1 MRTGHENGARI
12 AKGANIAKIAK
23 TGSAAALAGVTFL
36 AIGAPA
42 LHAVPRSA
50 HTVDEPRSFTA
61 AATPADTAALLQTAQ
76 RQFNAGNYSAAITTL
91 QSAITQNPSSGEA
104 YYWLGRTYYEI
115 HDYDNAIAAGEK
127 SIALD
132 PKNSVYHQWLGR
144 IYGGKADRDR
154 SFSYARK
161 VKKEFEAAVELNPDN
176 VAARRDLEEYDLQ
189 APWVVGGNKDEG
201 KAQVDAIT
209 ARDPVAGHLA
219 RGVYDLDG
227 AKKADLAE
235 KEYREVLAAKP
246 AKIEPYLEVIA
257 FFQQQNKPAD
267 METAI
272 EAAALVAP
280 NDPRLGYWRGAA
292 LALANSNL
300 ADAEKYLKA
309 YLASTSDRS
318 DWPSHAAARV
328 WLGRVYEAQG
338 KRSEAAEQ
346 YRAAL
351 QLDSSDKDAKARL
364 DKLAKSAH

>member
-1 MRTGHENGARI
+1 MRSEHENGARI
-12 AKGANIAKIAK
+12 AIMVR
-23 TGSAAALAGVTFL
+23 TAALAGVGFL

-42 LHAVPRSA
+42 LHAVPRA
-50 HTVDEPRSFTA
+50 RLAANELRSFA
-61 AATPADTAALLQTAQ
+61 APAKPADISALLQTAQ

-115 HDYDNAIAAGEK
+115 RDYDNAIVAGEK

-176 VAARRDLEEYDLQ
+176 LAARRDLEEYDLQ
-189 APWVVGGNKDEG
+189 APWVVGGNKDEA

-209 ARDPVAGHLA
+209 AHDPVAGHLA
-219 RGVYDLDG
+219 RGVYDMDG

-246 AKIEPYLEVIA
+246 AKIDDYLEVIA
-257 FFQQQNKPAD
+257 FFQQQNKPVD
-267 METAI
+267 MQAAI

-292 LALANSNL
+292 LALAGTNL
-300 ADAEKYLKA
+300 GDAEKYLKA

-346 YRAAL
+346 YRSAL
-351 QLDSSDKDAKARL
+351 QLDPSDKDAKTRL

>member
-1 MRTGHENGARI
+1 MRTGHEDGARI
-12 AKGANIAKIAK
+12 AEIAKIVR
-23 TGSAAALAGVTFL
+23 AAALATATFL

-42 LHAVPRSA
+42 LHAMPRTAPS
-50 HTVDEPRSFTA
+50 VNGPRTFA
-61 AATPADTAALLQTAQ
+61 AVATPADNSALLQTAQ

-91 QSAITQNPSSGEA
+91 QSAITQNSGSGET

-115 HDYDNAIAAGEK
+115 RDYDNAITAGEK

-176 VAARRDLEEYDLQ
+176 LAARRDLEEYDLQ
-189 APWVVGGNKDEG
+189 APWVVGGNKDEA

-219 RGVYDLDG
+219 RAVYDMDG
-227 AKKADLAE
+227 LKKPDLAE

-257 FFQQQNKPAD
+257 FFQQQNKPTV

-272 EAAALVAP
+272 QAAALAAP

-292 LALANSNL
+292 LTLAGTNL

-309 YLASTSDRS
+309 YLASTPDRS

-328 WLGRVYEAQG
+328 WLGRVYETQG

>member
-1 MRTGHENGARI
+1 MRVENSARI
-12 AKGANIAKIAK
+12 AKILRAAF
-23 TGSAAALAGVTFL
+23 AAAAFL
-36 AIGAPA
+36 LIGARAVSA
-42 LHAVPRSA
+42 LNGLPSFAVAAVDASA
-50 HTVDEPRSFTA
+50 
-61 AATPADTAALLQTAQ
+61 QIQMAQ
-76 RQFNAGNYSAAITTL
+76 RQFNAGNYSAAISTL
-91 QSAITQNPSSGEA
+91 QSAVTQNPNSAEA

-115 HDYDNAIAAGEK
+115 RDYDNAIAAAEK
-127 SIALD
+127 SVALD

-161 VKKEFEAAVELNPDN
+161 VKKEFEEAVQLNPQN

-189 APWVVGGNKDEG
+189 APWVVGGNKDEA
-201 KAQVDAIT
+201 KAQVEAI
-209 ARDPVAGHLA
+209 AALDPIAGHLA
-219 RGVYDLDG
+219 RGVYDMDA
-227 AKKADLAE
+227 AKKSDLAE

-246 AKIEPYLEVIA
+246 AKVEPYLEVIA

-272 EAAALVAP
+272 EAAALVTP

-292 LALANSNL
+292 LTLANSNL

-309 YLASTSDRS
+309 YLASTPERS
-318 DWPSHAAARV
+318 DWPSHSAARG

-338 KRSEAAEQ
+338 KRGEAAEQ

-351 QLDSSDKDAKARL
+351 QLDPNDKDAKTRL
-364 DKLAKSAH
+364 DRLAKSAH

>member
-1 MRTGHENGARI
+1 MRTGHEKGARI
-12 AKGANIAKIAK
+12 AETAKSAV
-23 TGSAAALAGVTFL
+23 AAALAGAIFL
-36 AIGAPA
+36 AMCASA
-42 LHAVPRSA
+42 LYAAPRSA
-50 HTVDEPRSFTA
+50 SAVSEPRFF
-61 AATPADTAALLQTAQ
+61 ATPATPSDNSALLQTAQ
-76 RQFNAGNYSAAITTL
+76 RQFNAGNYSAAITSL
-91 QSAITQNPSSGEA
+91 QSAITQNSSSAEA

-115 HDYDNAIAAGEK
+115 RDYDNAITAGEK

-132 PKNSVYHQWLGR
+132 PRNSVYHQWLGR

-176 VAARRDLEEYDLQ
+176 LAARRDLEEYDLQ
-189 APWVVGGNKDEG
+189 APWVVGGNKDEA

-209 ARDPVAGHLA
+209 ARDPIAGHLA
-219 RGVYDLDG
+219 RAVYDMDG
-227 AKKADLAE
+227 LKKPELAE

-246 AKIEPYLEVIA
+246 GKIEPYLEVIA

-267 METAI
+267 MQTAI

-292 LALANSNL
+292 LTLANSNST
-300 ADAEKYLKA
+300 DAEKYLKA
-309 YLASTSDRS
+309 YLASTPDRS

-338 KRSEAAEQ
+338 KRGEAAEQ